1 MPRDTA
7 TTPSE
12 RVPRTVWVALVAAA
26 VYVLLAAG
34 LGNLLDALVDPG
46 SPTAEFAITHLV
58 PLPIAI
64 AAGLAFAR
72 WSGWWH
78 DIWTTPRVTAARPRR
93 LWMLAVPV
101 LMLIIPTVGL
111 TRVPWAERAVGFV
124 LVAAVGCLL
133 IGLGEELFYRGI
145 LRVGIRAHHGELVT
159 LLAVSLLFGLSHS
172 FGSLINDVP
181 PSTIAFQVAF
191 TAMDG
196 ALLYTVLR
204 VTGRLW
210 VPILLHA
217 FTDFSLYVQSADSTP
232 AVGHAPDDPD
242 PVLAAAQT
250 ALIVLSV
257 VVVISTALEDRRTR
271 RERRASTT
279 MS

>member
-101 LMLIIPTVGL
+101 LMLIIP
-111 TRVPWAERAVGFV
+111 
-124 LVAAVGCLL
+124 
-133 IGLGEELFYRGI
+133 
-145 LRVGIRAHHGELVT
+145 
-159 LLAVSLLFGLSHS
+159 
-172 FGSLINDVP
+172 
-181 PSTIAFQVAF
+181 
-191 TAMDG
+191 
-196 ALLYTVLR
+196 
-204 VTGRLW
+204 
-210 VPILLHA
+210 
-217 FTDFSLYVQSADSTP
+217 
-232 AVGHAPDDPD
+232 
-242 PVLAAAQT
+242 
-250 ALIVLSV
+250 
-257 VVVISTALEDRRTR
+257 
-271 RERRASTT
+271 
-279 MS
+279 